1 MITGEDYNVAPLGT
15 TQEIVKVKATNRTSK
30 WYNSRYFDL
39 IDSTGKYSNTNIFG
53 ADGSMYKEDTETLDS
68 FSFSTQTDIEGV
80 IANKI
85 EPMLSDKKTRNYYIE
100 KFPKILLT
108 DLNAT
113 WNQVTSATNLSTGK
127 FTNSA
132 TSTNYPVGSLQQVDE
147 IY

>member
-15 TQEIVKVKATNRTSK
+15 NQEIVKVKATNRTSSGI
-30 WYNSRYFDL
+30 SRYFDL

-113 WNQVTSATNLSTGK
+113 WNQVSASQIYLQENLQIVPQEQIIK
-127 FTNSA
+127 W
-132 TSTNYPVGSLQQVDE
+132 VRLLRVR
-147 IY
+147 